1 MCVEETVMMIHFS
14 GNLKNIG
21 VKKLTENLDLFLS
34 TVSDEPKISGA
45 MPLNCEKVNS
55 VIALYI
61 RKKVARGGW
70 IFFILLAISCCLF

>member
-1 MCVEETVMMIHFS
+1 MMIHFS

-21 VKKLTENLDLFLS
+21 VKKFKENLDLFLS

-45 MPLNCEKVNS
+45 ISLNCEKVNS

-61 RKKVARGGW
+61 RKKVARGDGY
-70 IFFILLAISCCLF
+70 FLSCWQSVVACFD